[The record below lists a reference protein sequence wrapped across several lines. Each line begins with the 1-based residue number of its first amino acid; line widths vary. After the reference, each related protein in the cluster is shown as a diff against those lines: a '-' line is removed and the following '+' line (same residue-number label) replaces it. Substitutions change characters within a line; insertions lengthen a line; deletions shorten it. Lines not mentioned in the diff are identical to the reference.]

1 VSVDPVREW
10 IELADQDEA
19 SACYLAGMRP
29 MPLEVI
35 CFHCQQAAEKTLKAV
50 LAKHGQEIPRT
61 HDLLELLDLVLAVPL
76 SIASLE
82 SRLLGLNDFAVVVR
96 YPSHVP
102 LEEQDVVQALEAVRE
117 VRKELAVLL
126 YCPGFFPL
134 VSPRD

>member
-1 VSVDPVREW
+1 MSVDPVREW

-19 SACYLAGMRP
+19 SARYLAGMRP

-61 HDLLELLDLVLAVPL
+61 HDLLELLDIAIVLSPSV
-76 SIASLE
+76 ASLE
-82 SRLLGLNDFAVVVR
+82 TKLLGLNDFAVVVR

-102 LEEQDVVQALEAVRE
+102 LEEQDAILALDAVKDIREA
-117 VRKELAVLL
+117 LAKLL
-126 YCPGFFPL
+126 
-134 VSPRD
+134 